1 MAEIDQELGRYAPD
15 FFLVR
20 EKVERILHDSFVTS
34 PPVLPHKVAGS
45 YGLKVI
51 FTTVPPQN
59 NQIVSGFYDVRSST
73 IYVNVED
80 PPDRQT
86 FTIAHEFGH
95 AVLHKDLYST
105 NPERYKVLLRG
116 PLRAEK
122 DPLEQEANTF
132 AAHLLV
138 PRMFL
143 TKYYP
148 SASIE
153 ELARLFIVS
162 EEVIKFR
169 LENERSRAA

>member
-1 MAEIDQELGRYAPD
+1 MAEVDQELGRRAPD

-20 EKVERILHDSFVTS
+20 EKVEKILHNNFVTS
-34 PPVLPHKVAGS
+34 PPVLPHKIAES

-73 IYVNVED
+73 IYVNLED

-95 AVLHKDLYST
+95 VDLHKDLYSRH
-105 NPERYKVLLRG
+105 PERYKVLLRG
-116 PLRAEK
+116 PLRAET
-122 DPLEQEANTF
+122 DPLEREANAF
-132 AAHLLV
+132 AAQLLV
-138 PRMFL
+138 PQMFL
-143 TKYYP
+143 EKY
-148 SASIE
+148 SSKASIE

-169 LENERSRAA
+169 LEHERSRAA